1 MHHAMHRRTSLR
13 SEDQCHLCRLAAIFH
28 MWSAA
33 ASLASLAVISQ
44 SSVTCA
50 ATRSLNLLR
59 AAYMLAMV
67 VLQPGLPHADSFGID
82 IDRLCRSIPGH
93 ELSRD
98 ELFALAERESRR
110 PGCQFGVLL
119 RLMRE
124 DRVLGVHWLEETM
137 EAEEGESQA

>member
-1 MHHAMHRRTSLR
+1 MY
-13 SEDQCHLCRLAAIFH
+13 

-110 PGCQFGVLL
+110 PGYQFGVLMGVLL

-124 DRVLGVHWLEETM
+124 DRVLGVHWLEETDM
-137 EAEEGESQA
+137 ISDMSSYLSLLRDAYM